1 VTKQT
6 FSFPCLDLPYLSTE
20 FDFETVKHF
29 ARDNTNGEHTKV
41 IEKVT
46 ESGPAR
52 PRLGSGETI
61 QTIET

>member
-1 VTKQT
+1 
-6 FSFPCLDLPYLSTE
+6 LDLPYLSTE

-29 ARDNTNGEHTKV
+29 ARDNTNGEQTKEVDKV
-41 IEKVT
+41 IDN
-46 ESGPAR
+46 GPTR

>member
-1 VTKQT
+1 M
-6 FSFPCLDLPYLSTE
+6 STE

-29 ARDNTNGEHTKV
+29 ARDNISGEQTKAG
-41 IEKVT
+41 EKPI

-61 QTIET
+61 

>member
-6 FSFPCLDLPYLSTE
+6 FSFPSLDLPYLSTE

-29 ARDNTNGEHTKV
+29 ARDNISGEQTKAG
-41 IEKVT
+41 EKPI

-61 QTIET
+61 